1 MSSIIIWRFYKVMLA
16 RLNELSDNKII
27 ILDTDDGYIDKI
39 SQEEYNS
46 IRGRVRIV
54 AKPEYSFIADLN
66 KSLTKALVLNKIDD
80 ANFKTGLLKQLR
92 RASSIIKDFEFPESI
107 MPYTMDI
114 HNGSNCFIIHLKG
127 FHSESAQEYLY
138 FISDLGVIHFKDI
151 FYNKPVTTSYSFF
164 EFIDSGIIFNMFS
177 NTLEAVGSYHKCM
190 VSNEFKLVKCVEE
203 EYTFR

>member
-1 MSSIIIWRFYKVMLA
+1 MLA

-39 SQEEYNS
+39 TQEEYNS

-54 AKPEYSFIADLN
+54 SKPEYSFIANLN
-66 KSLTKALVLNKIDD
+66 KQLTKALVLNKIDD
-80 ANFKTGLLKQLR
+80 ANFKTDLLKQLR
-92 RASSIIKDFEFPESI
+92 RTSSIIKDFKFPESI

-114 HNGSNCFIIHLKG
+114 HNGNNCFIIHLKG

-138 FISDLGVIHFKDI
+138 FISDLGVIYFKDI

-164 EFIDSGIIFNMFS
+164 EFIDGGIIFNMFS
-177 NTLEAVGSYHKCM
+177 NSLEAVGSYYKCM

-203 EYTFR
+203 EYQFM